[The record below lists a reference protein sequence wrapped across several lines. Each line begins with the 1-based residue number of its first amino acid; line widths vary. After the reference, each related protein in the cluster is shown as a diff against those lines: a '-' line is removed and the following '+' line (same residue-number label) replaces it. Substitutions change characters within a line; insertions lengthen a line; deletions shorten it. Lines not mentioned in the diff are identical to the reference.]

1 VKRGSIRERADVNYA
16 ASSILVSKR
25 YANPNYALTPLRRV
39 IHKAQYGISLPATE
53 EPIGLPMI
61 RMNNLQNDGWDFTD
75 LKYIELSEKEAELYR
90 VKPGNILFNR
100 TNSKEL
106 VGKCEVFR
114 ESGDWVF
121 ASYLI
126 RIVLDQSQ
134 AIPDFVSTFLN
145 TKAGRIQI
153 DRVSRQII
161 GMSNVNAE
169 ELQDLLIPN
178 PPLEIQRSLVAEIEA
193 ARQNRKQKLAQ
204 ADKLLS
210 SLDVYLLDQLGLTP
224 PEESDKQ
231 VFSVRLR
238 DVKTR
243 FDVDYHTLRFRNL
256 RRMLEGNS
264 SYPVMTIGEIC
275 QTSPRSGFAAGR
287 QDQAFNEDEGV
298 PHIRPLNIK
307 PFGEITFEG
316 TKYVPRECIN
326 NDDLLVHNEVLFN
339 NTNSMEWVGKSA
351 VFTGDRKCAC
361 SNHITRLLLKKDIA
375 EPFFLATLFNA
386 LRSLGFLGILST
398 NFNNQAGINIETL
411 SCLRIPV
418 PSLNEQR
425 FIISEIQ
432 KRRAEAQRLRQEAET
447 EWEAAKTCFERKLL
461 GEEA

>member
-1 VKRGSIRERADVNYA
+1 MAIQNPKVVEEIIEGRITPAAECYSEELNDPIFLRAQNIEEGYLNFSDAKRLSREAFEAEPKGILADGDLVLTIDGVLLGIAGVYYVANQECCISNHMVRMRHGKEANPEFLAWLLNSSLGQKQIKRGITGS
-16 ASSILVSKR
+16 
-25 YANPNYALTPLRRV
+25 
-39 IHKAQYGISLPATE
+39 
-53 EPIGLPMI
+53 
-61 RMNNLQNDGWDFTD
+61 
-75 LKYIELSEKEAELYR
+75 
-90 VKPGNILFNR
+90 
-100 TNSKEL
+100 
-106 VGKCEVFR
+106 
-114 ESGDWVF
+114 
-121 ASYLI
+121 
-126 RIVLDQSQ
+126 
-134 AIPDFVSTFLN
+134 AIPGIRTD
-145 TKAGRIQI
+145 AIERI
-153 DRVSRQII
+153 
-161 GMSNVNAE
+161 
-169 ELQDLLIPN
+169 LIPL

-193 ARQNRKQKLAQ
+193 ARQTRKQKLAQ
-204 ADKLLS
+204 ADELLS
-210 SLDVYLLDQLGLTP
+210 SLDSYILDQLGLTP

-231 VFSVRLR
+231 VFSVRLS

-243 FDVDYHTLRFRNL
+243 FDVDYHTLRFKKL

-307 PFGEITFEG
+307 PFGGITFEG
-316 TKYVPRECIN
+316 TKYVPKECIK
-326 NDDLLVHNEVLFN
+326 NDDVLVPNEVLFN

-375 EPFFLATLFNA
+375 EPFFVATLFNA

-411 SCLRIPV
+411 SYLRIPV

-432 KRRAEAQRLRQEAET
+432 KRRVEGKRLLQEAET
-447 EWEAAKTCFERKLL
+447 EWETAKTRFERKLL

>member
-1 VKRGSIRERADVNYA
+1 MGSLILSWNRGDGPRTGFYTDDEVNGVYF
-16 ASSILVSKR
+16 
-25 YANPNYALTPLRRV
+25 LRV
-39 IHKAQYGISLPATE
+39 
-53 EPIGLPMI
+53 
-61 RMNNLQNDGWDFTD
+61 NNLKEHSID
-75 LKYIELSEKEAELYR
+75 LLDVKYIHREVHEKTLE
-90 VKPGNILFNR
+90 R
-100 TNSKEL
+100 TQ
-106 VGKCEVFR
+106 VTRGDVIFAI
-114 ESGDWVF
+114 SGTKDNLGTV
-121 ASYLI
+121 SI
-126 RIVLDQSQ
+126 
-134 AIPDFVSTFLN
+134 IPDYIEEANLN
-145 TKAGRIQI
+145 SALVRLDLDESKITKDFFCNFFDLNIAR
-153 DRVSRQII
+153 RQIQFI
-161 GMSNVNAE
+161 GKGAAQNNLNNE
-169 ELQDLLIPN
+169 EISQIKIPL
-178 PPLEIQRSLVAEIEA
+178 PSLATQRSLVAEIDA
-193 ARQNRKQKLAQ
+193 ARQTRTQKIAQ
-204 ADKLLS
+204 ADELLS
-210 SLDVYLLDQLGLTP
+210 SLDSYLLDQLGLTP

-231 VFSVRLR
+231 VFSVRLS

-243 FDVDYHTLRFRNL
+243 FDVDYHTLRFKKL

-316 TKYVPRECIN
+316 TKYVPRECIK
-326 NDDLLVHNEVLFN
+326 NDDVLVPNEVLFN

-351 VFTGDRKCAC
+351 VFTGERKCAC

-375 EPFFLATLFNA
+375 EPFFVATLFNA

-411 SCLRIPV
+411 SYLRIPV

-432 KRRAEAQRLRQEAET
+432 KRRAEGKRLLQEAET
-447 EWEAAKTCFERKLL
+447 EWETAKICFERKLL